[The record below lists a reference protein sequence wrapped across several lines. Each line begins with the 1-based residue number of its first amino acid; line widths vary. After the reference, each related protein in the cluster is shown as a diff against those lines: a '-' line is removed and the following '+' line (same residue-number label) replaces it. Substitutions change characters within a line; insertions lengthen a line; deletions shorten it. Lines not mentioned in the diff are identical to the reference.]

1 MLWFFSRWRDTWPR
15 RNRTRSPFA
24 SASCVQFLESHIP
37 TGCSFIFISFSRRLR
52 RRIIIKPWF
61 GLIFNGRLPLSS
73 TELILLFFIAIAW
86 TVEFFSFSLFYAR
99 YTQPS
104 KNHSISPL
112 TQPTAAISWK
122 DCGFCNYLFVWRISV
137 IFIIYLQAPKLS
149 KPHRPNFD

>member
-1 MLWFFSRWRDTWPR
+1 MLWRFKLYIFLFLLWFFSRWRDTWPR

-86 TVEFFSFSLFYAR
+86 TVEFFFLFHFFMHDILNQVR
-99 YTQPS
+99 IT
-104 KNHSISPL
+104 L
-112 TQPTAAISWK
+112 
-122 DCGFCNYLFVWRISV
+122 YLRWHNQLWPFLGKTVVFV
-137 IFIIYLQAPKLS
+137 IIYS
-149 KPHRPNFD
+149 FDVLVSYS